1 MHWFDKP
8 ILGGS
13 KSGIRN
19 FPDTAL
25 ANEKG
30 IPSLPAKIN
39 HEKNNNYICIFW
51 VLLHI
56 FGSTLTFPKIKN
68 RIHRLREFLVHKFY
82 ATNPKNE

>member
-8 ILGGS
+8 VLGGS

-19 FPDTAL
+19 FPGTAL

-39 HEKNNNYICIFW
+39 HEKKQLCMHFLGPSAYFW
-51 VLLHI
+51 KH
-56 FGSTLTFPKIKN
+56 FNFSKN
-68 RIHRLREFLVHKFY
+68 K
-82 ATNPKNE
+82 K